1 MFDGIDESK
10 MCPIGLASHLLGDKW
25 IAIIIRDIALLN
37 RRTFSEILKKNA
49 EGISSGSLASR
60 LQRMV
65 ELNMLNVES
74 DKTHAQKKIYTLTV
88 SGIGF
93 VPVIFKLA
101 CWTAQYRNPSSQ
113 TVAMAKPYIDG
124 DADKTEFFFKTLWQI
139 HIEKSIEPKSMW
151 WAA

>member
-10 MCPIGLASHLLGDKW
+10 MCPIGLGSHLLGDKW
-25 IAIIIRDIALLN
+25 IPIIIRDIALLN

-74 DKTHAQKKIYTLTV
+74 
-88 SGIGF
+88 
-93 VPVIFKLA
+93 
-101 CWTAQYRNPSSQ
+101 
-113 TVAMAKPYIDG
+113 
-124 DADKTEFFFKTLWQI
+124 
-139 HIEKSIEPKSMW
+139 
-151 WAA
+151 